1 MSVLWFAF
9 GIYIVGVALTLFIRP
24 ALMFHAENGTW
35 KEFGLGRSGYA
46 TLFPFWMF
54 TLVWA
59 FVSYALAT
67 LGAVFFGAAAL
78 RSMPPHPLQHNI
90 AAPISSMP
98 IPTLPTTVM
107 NDAPASA
114 VVGKPPGY
122 YVLETAKSGLPQ
134 YVYYGTSPPTLE
146 NVARLAHSG

>member
-9 GIYIVGVALTLFIRP
+9 GIYIVGVALVLFIRP

-67 LGAVFFGAAAL
+67 IGAILFGTAAL
-78 RSMPPHPLQHNI
+78 RSIPSAPIGNI

-98 IPTLPTTVM
+98 APTLPTSVL
-107 NDAPASA
+107 NEPAAS
-114 VVGKPPGY
+114 VGKTPGY

-134 YVYYGTSPPTLE
+134 YVYFGTSPPTLE
-146 NVARLAHSG
+146 NVARLSGSN